1 LFFSY
6 DEGTLFDRILIPLIQ
21 RFLFVVAFASA
32 VVTGQELTVV
42 HQGNAVVLRSDL
54 TPAPGERALILRRS
68 LDLESWDEIGRFKN
82 FLYPY
87 PLSLSSEPGRAFYQV
102 HSLRSQP
109 SDDWANQLVI
119 PQDDLISRPSGGGLS
134 AAPFVKFTVELKD
147 PERVY
152 FQDSS
157 TYPFHFQFIR
167 DRLPGYE
174 ELGLFEFETI
184 ALRRENQELLLG
196 AVILAPDPLITEAA
210 IQFVGQDSFAL
221 EDVAKWFDSTV
232 QRFVVPGRD
241 WRFFYIPTFEQREV
255 TFANE
260 DFFLERGIAV
270 DTAARW
276 ASEPVCYSNGWALGR
291 LVFVPA
297 SEIDAAYGDGRLRP
311 VDILV
316 TDQVPAE
323 IPIVAGVI
331 SLEPA
336 TPNSHVVILARS
348 FNVPFVFASGAAL
361 QAQISRWDGQEVL
374 LIVSDAEGDC
384 NLELTNVEGRLT
396 DEERE
401 AILVL
406 KLPPPIEIQE
416 KESANRLWFPTEALG
431 PEDGRFVG
439 GKAANFG
446 LLRRALPDNSP
457 ESIAFS
463 FDLWDAF
470 MEQKTAGGTTLR
482 AWIQGQLAPHQND
495 PPIAPL
501 RQTLR
506 GIQDLIKDETQF
518 GSTEVEAVIE
528 GLRQF
533 EPGHKIRFRSST
545 NVEDSEQ
552 FSGAGLYDS
561 YSGCLLDDLDSD
573 TSGPSLCDS
582 EKTKERGVFRA
593 IRKVF
598 ASFYNE
604 NAYLE
609 RLRHGIDEETVAMGI
624 LVHHSFYDELELANG
639 VATLDIRKTS
649 DGIRTV
655 VATMV
660 TQLGAVS
667 VTNPDTAIFPELVVV
682 SGGRLEIENRSS
694 LLPINQ
700 TVMDWESD
708 YLELARLLDVAAQGY
723 EEAFSAKDRLL
734 LDFEYKKMAPGELV
748 VKQIRI
754 IPQPTPVPPPTIE

>member
-1 LFFSY
+1 MLMH
-6 DEGTLFDRILIPLIQ
+6 LLQ
-21 RFLFVVAFASA
+21 RFLVVVAFASA
-32 VVTGQELTVV
+32 VVTGEELSVV
-42 HQGNAVVLRSDL
+42 HLGDSVVLRSDL
-54 TPAPGERALILRRS
+54 TLTPDERALILRRS
-68 LDLESWDEIGRFKN
+68 LDLESWNEIGRFRN
-82 FLYPY
+82 ILYPY
-87 PLSLSSEPGRAFYQV
+87 SLPFLSESGSAFYQV
-102 HSLRSQP
+102 HSRRSQP

-119 PQDDLISRPSGGGLS
+119 PQDDLISRPIGGGLS

-147 PERVY
+147 PDRVY
-152 FQDSS
+152 FQESAK
-157 TYPFHFQFIR
+157 YPFHFQFIR

-184 ALRRENQELLLG
+184 ALRTEDQKLLLG
-196 AVILAPDPLITEAA
+196 VVILAPDPLITEAA
-210 IQFVGQDSFAL
+210 IQFVGQDPFL
-221 EDVAKWFDSTV
+221 REDVAKWFDSTV
-232 QRFVVPGRD
+232 QRLVVPGRD
-241 WRFFYIPTFEQREV
+241 WRFFYMPTFEQRGV

-276 ASEPVCYSNGWALGR
+276 ASEPVCYSNGWALGK
-291 LVFVPA
+291 LVFVSA
-297 SEIDAAYGDGRLRP
+297 NEIDAAFGDGRLRSI
-311 VDILV
+311 DILV

-348 FNVPFVFASGAAL
+348 SSVPFAFASGSAL
-361 QAQISRWDGQEVL
+361 QAQISGWDGKEVL

-384 NLELTNVEGRLT
+384 DLGMTNVEGRLT
-396 DEERE
+396 DEERD
-401 AILVL
+401 AILAL
-406 KLPPPIEIQE
+406 KSPSPVEIQE
-416 KESANRLWFPTEALG
+416 KEHANRLWFPTEVLG
-431 PEDGRFVG
+431 PEDVRFVG

-446 LLRRALPDNSP
+446 LLRRALPNNSP

-470 MEQKTAGGTTLR
+470 MEQKTATGTTLR
-482 AWIQGQLAPHQND
+482 AWIQSQLAPHQND
-495 PPIAPL
+495 PLIAPL

-506 GIQDLIKDETQF
+506 GIQDWISDDAQF
-518 GSTEVEAVIE
+518 GSAEAQAVIE

-533 EPGHKIRFRSST
+533 EPGEKIRFRSST

-573 TSGPSLCDS
+573 TSGPSHCDS

-609 RLRHGIDEETVAMGI
+609 RLRHGIDEETVGMGI
-624 LVHHSFYDELELANG
+624 LAHHSFPDELELANG
-639 VATLDIRKTS
+639 VATLDIRKPS
-649 DGIRTV
+649 GGDRTV
-655 VATMV
+655 TTTLV
-660 TQLGAVS
+660 TQSGAVS
-667 VTNPDTAIFPELVVV
+667 VTNPDTSVFPELVVV
-682 SGGRLEIENRSS
+682 SEGLLELQNRSS
-694 LLPINQ
+694 LLPVDQ
-700 TVMDWESD
+700 TVMDWEGD
-708 YLELARLLDVAAQGY
+708 YRELARLLDLAARVY
-723 EEAFSAKDRLL
+723 EEVFPTKDRLL

-748 VKQIRI
+748 VKQIRV
-754 IPQPTPVPPPTIE
+754 IPQPAPVPPPTIE